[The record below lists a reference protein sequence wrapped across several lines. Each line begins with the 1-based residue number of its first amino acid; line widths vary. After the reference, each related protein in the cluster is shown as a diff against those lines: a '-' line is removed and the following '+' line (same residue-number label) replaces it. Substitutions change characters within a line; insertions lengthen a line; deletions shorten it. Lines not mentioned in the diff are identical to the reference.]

1 MFKEKKHVGRPSNEE
16 LKRRRNKKI
25 LMFGVP
31 IAFVFV
37 AICLIINGNKS
48 NLMGNSVV
56 EYYCEDTSYNLEGN
70 KCVKEVKERS
80 VMLGDINIDDKIT
93 DEDLDLLTR
102 YIDYIEYEQSDEE
115 VSNLTPI
122 QIKAADISEDNEV
135 YNVDVDILKAYL
147 EHNTDTLGTY
157 QENIGVKRVC
167 NDGFTLDGNDCVKKE
182 IVDAKVKTNN
192 SNAINSKKDDEP
204 IGTHE
209 NYGIQKQTNQVSN
222 PVVVTL
228 KPENNAN
235 KLKVNTTYKI
245 NVNFDIK
252 DNSKQYY
259 YIWTNYL
266 YGEKNYSTECKPVIQ
281 GEHSGN
287 FKVIGPRKVNVTV
300 YSDSACQNQVS
311 STDSAEYACDG
322 CQNMV
327 DVTFKPQDDK
337 TSVPNNT
344 KYKLNV
350 NFDVKDT
357 TKDYYYIW
365 SAYLNGEKNSET
377 KCTKITPGEHG
388 GSLVINGK
396 RIVSLTV
403 YGDSQCKNKIK
414 SFNSKQYVCIDCDK
428 SVDVTLRPQDNKTS
442 FTYGTNYKMDVIFN
456 INDTSKNYYYI
467 WYNFKNGVNNYKTK
481 CTQVTQGAHEG
492 SFTIDGTK
500 KVQVLI
506 YSDSS
511 CKNKIK
517 TVSSK
522 TYTSTKTFAVKFNAN
537 GGSGSMGNQ
546 NITYGVST
554 KLNANKFTRSGY
566 YFIGWRAYN
575 NSTSKWMCYTNKNK
589 TSLGYTDKKTCE
601 ENGYVV
607 YRNTQSISNTASVG
621 QTVTMYALWQYSYN
635 GNSTKFTGFEKD
647 VKGATVWPMVRQNLY
662 QNSNGTKAIA
672 IVPQGVALKAIDMTN
687 KTNESKSYVK
697 VKYNGKT
704 GYIDGWITMINLPDV
719 ISRGAIYNI
728 TNASASIFKSR
739 GNSLWGV
746 TGYDIYGS
754 KWSSNIAPVRI
765 ETAKKIQKAASLAE
779 KHGNRIKIYDSFRPW
794 SVQRKIADAV
804 KADWFTGKTYSIT
817 SDFNKDKSR
826 NTNGASVT
834 SIADAKGW
842 FIAIASTRP
851 ASHNLAKAIDVT
863 LVTIDDN
870 QDVPT
875 QSKMHELSANS
886 IPTKTGVDNN
896 KAELA
901 LHNLFMDAGFYFL
914 PSEWWHF
921 EDQNNANYG
930 KYYNEIKCLGSPSAL
945 YGCSTN
951 QIKKA

>member
-157 QENIGVKRVC
+157 HENIGVKRVC

-204 IGTHE
+204 IGTNE
-209 NYGIQKQTNQVSN
+209 NNGIQKQTNQVSN

-327 DVTFKPQDDK
+327 DVTFKPQNNK
-337 TSVPNNT
+337 TSLPYNT

-350 NFDVKDT
+350 NFDVKDK

-403 YGDSQCKNKIK
+403 YGDSGCKHKIK
-414 SFNSKQYVCIDCDK
+414 SFNSKQYVCTDCGK
-428 SVDVTLRPQDNKTS
+428 SVDVTLRPQNKNTS
-442 FTYGTNYKMDVIFN
+442 FIYGTKYKMDVIFN
-456 INDTSKNYYYI
+456 INDTSKQYYYI
-467 WYNFKNGVNNYKTK
+467 WYNFKNGENNYKTN
-481 CTQVTQGAHEG
+481 CTKVTQGAHGG

-500 KVQVLI
+500 KVQVMVF
-506 YSDSS
+506 SDSS
-511 CKNKIK
+511 CRNKIR
-517 TVSSK
+517 TVSSATYK
-522 TYTSTKTFAVKFNAN
+522 CSNCTPLKISIGKNLSSSQTKNTIIHNGIVFNLIDKTSPQYYYVWRTYTDGANTYTSDCQKVVYGTKLVKDLTIN
-537 GGSGSMGNQ
+537 GTRRGTITVYTDNNCNYRLNTVPVAETTTYTCSNCYEPPAPTYSSGSNW
-546 NITYGVST
+546 ST
-554 KLNANKFTRSGY
+554 FWNSSNSSGSNSSGSNPSGSSSSGSKGSY
-566 YFIGWRAYN
+566 IDTGFKCASGWHKCGYTCCKTCTLKSGQKPGSKSLKAYN
-575 NSTSKWMCYTNKNK
+575 CPNNDIFVNPETNKW
-589 TSLGYTDKKTCE
+589 E
-601 ENGYVV
+601 
-607 YRNTQSISNTASVG
+607 SID
-621 QTVTMYALWQYSYN
+621 YS
-635 GNSTKFTGFEKD
+635 
-647 VKGATVWPMVRQNLY
+647 
-662 QNSNGTKAIA
+662 
-672 IVPQGVALKAIDMTN
+672 
-687 KTNESKSYVK
+687 
-697 VKYNGKT
+697 
-704 GYIDGWITMINLPDV
+704 
-719 ISRGAIYNI
+719 
-728 TNASASIFKSR
+728 
-739 GNSLWGV
+739 
-746 TGYDIYGS
+746 
-754 KWSSNIAPVRI
+754 
-765 ETAKKIQKAASLAE
+765 KI
-779 KHGNRIKIYDSFRPW
+779 IKLR
-794 SVQRKIADAV
+794 
-804 KADWFTGKTYSIT
+804 
-817 SDFNKDKSR
+817 
-826 NTNGASVT
+826 
-834 SIADAKGW
+834 
-842 FIAIASTRP
+842 
-851 ASHNLAKAIDVT
+851 
-863 LVTIDDN
+863 
-870 QDVPT
+870 
-875 QSKMHELSANS
+875 
-886 IPTKTGVDNN
+886 
-896 KAELA
+896 
-901 LHNLFMDAGFYFL
+901 
-914 PSEWWHF
+914 
-921 EDQNNANYG
+921 
-930 KYYNEIKCLGSPSAL
+930 
-945 YGCSTN
+945 
-951 QIKKA
+951 